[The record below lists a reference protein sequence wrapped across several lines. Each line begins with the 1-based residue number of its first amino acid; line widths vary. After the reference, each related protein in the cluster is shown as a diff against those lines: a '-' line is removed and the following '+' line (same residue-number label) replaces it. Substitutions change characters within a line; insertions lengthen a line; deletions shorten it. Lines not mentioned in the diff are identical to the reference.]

1 MNETQQ
7 PTVTALWET
16 VSGLVEAVHRMEL
29 RRALPYVVPASA
41 LETLLDVFGVGGL
54 VPLFYTHVTGGG
66 HYPSRIASASPD
78 EAFLEV
84 GRCRDAQQPRAT
96 TWAYTSLRLQ
106 HTPDAT
112 WLVADLR
119 PTALGS
125 HFGRHNLEQALTSE
139 SADVTVLKLL
149 LGRLYMKPRK
159 NATLDEV
166 ETSLVE
172 GMPKAQFGLLEQARA
187 LTLWR
192 DYVRA
197 GGDFDPDAA
206 PAWAAAIEQIV
217 ANLNGRHLS
226 TPRAAHLY
234 EVTGAAVDER
244 RMALV
249 TLLAIQDMDERYT
262 VFDVTPASDGQGS
275 AAMADTGT

>member
-16 VSGLVEAVHRMEL
+16 VSGLVEAVHGMEL
-29 RRALPYVVPASA
+29 RRALPCVVPESS

-66 HYPSRIASASPD
+66 HYPSRVAFAGAGD
-78 EAFLEV
+78 AFLEV
-84 GRCRDAQQPRAT
+84 GRCRDTQQPRET

-106 HTPDAT
+106 HTSDDT

-119 PTALGS
+119 PAALGT
-125 HFGRHNLEQALTSE
+125 HFSRHELEQTLAAET
-139 SADVTVLKLL
+139 ADATVVKLL

-159 NATLDEV
+159 NATLDVV
-166 ETSLVE
+166 ELSLVE
-172 GMPKAQFGLLEQARA
+172 GMPKAQFGLLEQVRA

-192 DYVRA
+192 DYIRS
-197 GGDFDPDAA
+197 GGDFDEETA

-217 ANLNGRHLS
+217 GNLNGRHIS
-226 TPRAAHLY
+226 TVRAAKMY
-234 EVTGAAVDER
+234 EVAESAVDER
-244 RMALV
+244 RMVLV
-249 TLLAIQDMDERYT
+249 TALAIKDMDERYT
-262 VFDVTPASDGQGS
+262 VFDAAPAGNGQGS
-275 AAMADTGT
+275 ASTVDTSQ

>member
-7 PTVTALWET
+7 PTVTALWEP

-54 VPLFYTHVTGGG
+54 VPLFHTHVTGGG
-66 HYPSRIASASPD
+66 HYPSRVARASPV
-78 EAFLEV
+78 EAYLEV
-84 GRCRDAQQPRAT
+84 GRCRDTQQPRAT
-96 TWAYTSLRLQ
+96 TWAYTSLRVQ
-106 HTPDAT
+106 QTPDAA

-119 PTALGS
+119 PTALGAQFS
-125 HFGRHNLEQALTSE
+125 RHDLEQALAAR
-139 SADVTVLKLL
+139 SADETVLKLL
-149 LGRLYMKPRK
+149 SGRLYMKPRK
-159 NATLDEV
+159 NVTLDAV

-192 DYVRA
+192 DYVRG
-197 GGDFDPDAA
+197 GGDFDQDAA

-234 EVTGAAVDER
+234 EVTGSAVDER
-244 RMALV
+244 RM
-249 TLLAIQDMDERYT
+249 TLATMLAIEDMDERYI
-262 VFDVTPASDGQGS
+262 VFDVEPASDDHGS
-275 AAMADTGT
+275 AAIVDTGA